1 MLRLLA
7 LLIIFLGFIGC
18 NRQPVK
24 STGDAWISKQD
35 IAYIK
40 LHQLDPGK
48 IMDKYGVTINGIGAI
63 MYRDKDNPTS
73 WYFIKYDE
81 SNRHVT
87 INNPTTAETV
97 QYTAK

>member
-7 LLIIFLGFIGC
+7 LMIISLGLISC
-18 NRQPVK
+18 NQPPTK
-24 STGDAWISKQD
+24 SSGDAWISKAD